1 MGKHTPF
8 GQLKTSD
15 GERQHFKHTSKR
27 QFAAIPYDSTI
38 SLPVKEF
45 IQSLLSKTIHVNTLL
60 MFSCHERL
68 VCSCVF
74 VSVKLTGWLSK
85 RKNKWAANLDSFLM
99 HLNVQNMLFNCP
111 KLPMMPKKKPSTTYV
126 LRDTFPPIFRC
137 VVNQNGVLNL
147 VPLLFE
153 WCGLLGQLTRFWNT
167 NISIC
172 SACVTFAFLSH
183 LVKWYKAIILNYGFV
198 KVPIKKLQTKDETDL

>member
-1 MGKHTPF
+1 MPWKTCVFMCVCVCKTHWLALKKKKQMSCQSR
-8 GQLKTSD
+8 QLFD
-15 GERQHFKHTSKR
+15 AFERSKYAF
-27 QFAAIPYDSTI
+27 Q
-38 SLPVKEF
+38 
-45 IQSLLSKTIHVNTLL
+45 LSKT
-60 MFSCHERL
+60 
-68 VCSCVF
+68 
-74 VSVKLTGWLSK
+74 
-85 RKNKWAANLDSFLM
+85 AYDA
-99 HLNVQNMLFNCP
+99 
-111 KLPMMPKKKPSTTYV
+111 KKKPSTTYV